1 MGTAIGIHFGYHE
14 RGGTQAVTEGLED
27 DSARAGGG
35 ARPEQEYGGAGRAG
49 RDTDTKDNRIRREIP
64 SPHAKTKKRREETMA
79 GLGRIYQ
86 RNSVWWIGYYFRGK
100 EQRETTHSKNHDDAV
115 RLLKKRLGQMGR
127 GRLTVNE
134 ERITFVDM
142 ADAFTKDYETKKRKP
157 KSLRSARMAVKHL
170 KTKFKL
176 HRAVDIDTTQ
186 ITDYVSERQAAGAA
200 NATINRELSALKRM
214 FSIQIKANKLV
225 SKPYIE
231 MLEENN
237 ARQGFL
243 DHGDFLKLRDKLPD
257 YLKDPVMF
265 LYKSGWRVSEMRSLE
280 WRDVFMSDRVV
291 RLRPEVAKNKKG
303 RELPLRGELWEIF
316 KRAEG
321 NRRLDCVYV
330 FHLDGAPIGDFRK
343 SWRNAR
349 SEAKLGHVLVHD
361 LRRTC
366 VRNLVKSGVHEKVA
380 MGISGHKTR
389 SVFDRYNIVNTE
401 DLAEALDKSE
411 ARLATIGTDSKVVGI
426 SQS

>member
-1 MGTAIGIHFGYHE
+1 
-14 RGGTQAVTEGLED
+14 
-27 DSARAGGG
+27 
-35 ARPEQEYGGAGRAG
+35 
-49 RDTDTKDNRIRREIP
+49 
-64 SPHAKTKKRREETMA
+64 MA

-100 EQRETTHSKNHDDAV
+100 EQRETTHSTNKDDAV
-115 RLLKKRLGQMGR
+115 KLLKKRLGQMGR

-134 ERITFVDM
+134 ERVTFLDM
-142 ADAFTKDYETKKRKP
+142 TDAFVKDYETKKRKP
-157 KSLRSARMAVKHL
+157 KSLRSANRSVRHL
-170 KTKFKL
+170 KRKFKL

-186 ITDYVSERQAAGAA
+186 ITEYVSERQAAGAA

-214 FSIQIKANKLV
+214 FSIQIKAGKLV

-231 MLEENN
+231 MLEEDN

-243 DHGDFLKLRDKLPD
+243 DHGGFLNLRDNLPD
-257 YLKDPVMF
+257 HLKDPVMF

-280 WRDVFMSDRVV
+280 WRDVFMADRVV
-291 RLRPEVAKNKKG
+291 RLRPEVSKNKKG

-316 KRAEG
+316 QRAEA

-330 FHLDGAPIGDFRK
+330 FHSKGAPIGDFRK
-343 SWRNAR
+343 AWHNACVSAGVGYFEKVGEGR
-349 SEAKLGHVLVHD
+349 AIKKIYHGALIHD

-401 DLAEALDKSE
+401 DLAEALDKAE
-411 ARLATIGTDSKVVGI
+411 ARLDTIGTDSKVASI
-426 SQS
+426 KQS